1 MQEEQRIGIISS
13 YFAKLGVAAISL
25 ENTLRIGDIIHVKG
39 RTTDFEQEVESMQ
52 IDRNDVEE
60 AYKGQDIGVKVIERV
75 RPNDKV
81 FKVNV

>member
-13 YFAKLGVAAISL
+13 YFAKLGVGAISL
-25 ENTLRIGDIIHVKG
+25 ENTLKIGDIIHVKG

-60 AYKGQDIGVKVIERV
+60 AFKGQDIGVKVIERV
-75 RPNDKV
+75 RPNDIV